1 MFRGLQSQLQR
12 SLIFPACGAPARK
25 ILFQN
30 SRITYILESHY
41 KTRGK
46 WRRRVPAGNW
56 AAESRKARAVAD
68 SGTYDRPN
76 TEEGYDCLWYTH
88 KQITTV
94 FRAMPMHATQSERTI
109 RRLTLHGDRRS
120 NRCHRHGW
128 HGHSAEGAVA
138 DAAGGAHAAG
148 GLSAGARTARGALLW
163 ESLRVLP
170 RLTSRL
176 HLRPQRNM
184 LVRDTDGHECSEMTA
199 KMTWSLLQLLRI

>member
-1 MFRGLQSQLQR
+1 MITGKELPLGQILYVWVSIINKAQFTSVQTSSIKPKHMFRGLQSQLQR

-94 FRAMPMHATQSERTI
+94 FRAMPMHATHSLREQ
-109 RRLTLHGDRRS
+109 LD
-120 NRCHRHGW
+120 GW
-128 HGHSAEGAVA
+128 PCMETEGAT
-138 DAAGGAHAAG
+138 DATGMGG
-148 GLSAGARTARGALLW
+148 
-163 ESLRVLP
+163 
-170 RLTSRL
+170 
-176 HLRPQRNM
+176 M
-184 LVRDTDGHECSEMTA
+184 DTPPKE
-199 KMTWSLLQLLRI
+199 L